1 ISPAKQKPASLSIK
15 LICTPVPHD
24 WSVRASRQVE
34 IDGVGMVC
42 LETGLRLK
50 SEWEGICEIQTAAFD
65 RKPTSIDVEAPGENF
80 ELLAKALDHPG
91 VSVVGSA
98 PWVEPSRKKAYKNV
112 AEILALSK
120 AGNLHAPR

>member
-42 LETGLRLK
+42 LETSVSLESISDR
-50 SEWEGICEIQTAAFD
+50 TAFD